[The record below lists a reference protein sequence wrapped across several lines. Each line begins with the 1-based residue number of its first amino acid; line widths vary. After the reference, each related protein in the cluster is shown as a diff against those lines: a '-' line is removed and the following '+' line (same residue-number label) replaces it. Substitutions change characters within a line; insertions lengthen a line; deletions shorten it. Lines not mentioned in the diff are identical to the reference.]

1 VVEKTMLNR
10 FDKIFLIDINPG
22 NDEITKEI
30 VMGRLS
36 RIVKNASI
44 YQNIVIVSHS
54 NLVLLK
60 KLVSDI
66 GIKIGFIISD
76 NGARVYS
83 ITEDRII
90 FESVI
95 KPEDVLAATHFA
107 IMEGSLVLA
116 SGSARE
122 YAYSVNLLN
131 ALALNKKH
139 YVPLP
144 YTNDY
149 GKFSKFIIS
158 TNIHSIL
165 VFQKERK
172 NMLAVNERFSVVVND

>member
-1 VVEKTMLNR
+1 MLNR

-22 NDEITKEI
+22 NDEITKEM

-44 YQNIVIVSHS
+44 YQNIVITSHS

-60 KLVSDI
+60 KLVNDI
-66 GIKIGFIISD
+66 GIKIGYIVSD

-83 ITEDRII
+83 IIEDRVI
-90 FESVI
+90 FETVI
-95 KPEDVLAATHFA
+95 KSEDVSAATHFS

-116 SGSARE
+116 SGSSRE

-149 GKFSKFIIS
+149 GKFIKFLGS
-158 TNIHSIL
+158 TNIHSLLI
-165 VFQKERK
+165 FQKERN
-172 NMLAVNERFSVVVND
+172 NMLGVNDRLNVVLND